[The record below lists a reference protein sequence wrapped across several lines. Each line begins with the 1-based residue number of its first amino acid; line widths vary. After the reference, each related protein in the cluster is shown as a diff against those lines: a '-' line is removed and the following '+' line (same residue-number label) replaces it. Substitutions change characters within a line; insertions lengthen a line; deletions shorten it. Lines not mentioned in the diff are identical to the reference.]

1 MEELLK
7 KYITKYL
14 NAWEDVEIISYNVE
28 GATCCVTYRLYGCR
42 DKLNINI
49 WDMVVFLNQQ
59 I

>member
-28 GATCCVTYRLYGCR
+28 GVTCSVDYETYGC
-42 DKLNINI
+42 KENLNINI
-49 WDMVVFLNQQ
+49 WDMVVFLNQA
-59 I
+59 